1 MSCKNQ
7 PSATTAVRAGI
18 AENSDYGSVVPP
30 IYLSTN
36 YTFAGYEE
44 KREFDYSRSGN
55 PTRNVLCEALS
66 ELEQGAGGVVTASGM
81 GAITTVVQL
90 LAKDDLLVVPH
101 DCYGGSYRL
110 FTHLAAKGN
119 FKLLIIDQ
127 TDPKQ
132 LQQAFS
138 QKPKMIWLETP
149 SNPLLRIVDI
159 GEICKQANDSDT
171 LVAADNTFLSPLLQ
185 QPLNLGADIVI
196 HSTTKYINGH
206 GDVIGGVAIAKDP
219 EIAELLA
226 WWANCLGLTGSAFD
240 SYLTLRGLRTL
251 KPRLKQHQANAQQ
264 IVDLLVSH
272 EKVKTVFYPGLPD
285 HPQHEL
291 AKKQQNGF
299 GAMVSFELQG
309 GVEQV
314 KQLLAHIELFS
325 LAESLG
331 GVESL
336 ICHPATMTHV
346 AMDDE
351 AQAVAGI
358 SKSLI
363 RLSIGI
369 EDGDDLV
376 ADFKQALDQISL

>member
-132 LQQAFS
+132 LQQAFA

-159 GEICKQANDSDT
+159 GEICKQAKDSDT